1 MRYFTSN
8 EIWNIVKGLLKLKF
22 TASPIRDDKYILYIY
37 IYNIY
42 YIKTYKI
49 LSATSLFNLNFFQY
63 LLVYG
68 KSISFQLYSSIKGL
82 ILNIL

>member
-1 MRYFTSN
+1 MCYFTSN

-37 IYNIY
+37 NIY
-42 YIKTYKI
+42 YIRTYKI
-49 LSATSLFNLNFFQY
+49 LSATSLFDLNFFQY